1 MAEQKDIYKNRIKS
15 ILTQG
20 GGKGVPY
27 KKLYASCKGR
37 RQNAAAFSAAVAELK
52 REGVITEDKSGIRL
66 CADAG
71 LFRAKVSRLNKT
83 FGFLEREDGAEVFV
97 PGKFLKGA
105 MPGDTVM
112 ARLLPPRV
120 EQTEGGLL
128 DGEVVSVVEEGFTE
142 FSGTVEKDGK
152 TVCIRPDTLSKELM
166 IVSAIDVPVRVGD
179 KVLAEIS
186 RRGDRHSEHRVRI
199 KDVFGDSGKAKTSA
213 DALLYTN
220 GIEVDFPSQVLD
232 EARAAEHKGIP
243 PEELYRRLDLRDEVI
258 FTIDGADTKDID
270 DAVSVSRDGGGWN
283 LGVHIAD
290 VSFYVKAGSELD
302 NDAMLRGTSIYYA
315 NKVVPMLPKELS
327 NGICSLNPHEDRL
340 AFSCLMK
347 LDLEGQLV
355 SYKFSK
361 SVIRS
366 RVKGVYS
373 EINTLLDCLKN
384 GEAVPFE
391 RAEKYGGL
399 TKSILL
405 MDTLAAI
412 LTANKLRRGAPQI
425 ETSESKLIIDE
436 NDVCVDVQ
444 RRERGRSELIIEE
457 FMLMANTAAA
467 RLAKESGVPFV
478 YRVHEDP
485 SPEKIGELVETV
497 SVMGIAVP
505 HFTSVKPK
513 HLAEILEK
521 TKESPLAPVVN
532 SMVLRS
538 MAKAKYSDEPL
549 GHFGLVLDDYA
560 HFTSPIRRYPD
571 LAIHRILTDLCYN
584 KKTPDE
590 LRKRY
595 AAFANEAAKQS
606 SERELTAMRVE
617 RACDDCYAAEYMS
630 AHIGERFEGMI
641 SSVQDFGFF
650 VELPNT
656 VEGLVRL
663 DTLKNGPY
671 DYDGRF
677 ALTKEGKPVYRVGD
691 RISVICA
698 AADVSAGQVDFAVE
712 DDISV

>member
-1 MAEQKDIYKNRIKS
+1 MAEQKDIYRNRIKS

-27 KKLYASCKGR
+27 KKLYASCRGR
-37 RQNAAAFSAAVAELK
+37 RQNAAAFAAAVAELK
-52 REGVITEDKSGIRL
+52 REGIIAEDKSGIRL
-66 CADAG
+66 CSDAG
-71 LFRAKVSRLNKT
+71 LFRATVSRLNRT
-83 FGFLEREDGAEVFV
+83 FGFIEREDGSEVFV

-112 ARLLPPRV
+112 ARLLPPRG
-120 EQTEGGLL
+120 ELPE
-128 DGEVVSVVEEGFTE
+128 GEVVSVVEEGFKE
-142 FSGTVEKDGK
+142 FSGTVEKEGN
-152 TVCIRPDTLSKELM
+152 TVCIRPDTLSRDLM
-166 IVSAIDVPVRVGD
+166 IVSAIDIPVRVGD

-186 RRGDRHSEHRVRI
+186 RRGAKHSEHRVRI
-199 KDVFGDSGKAKTSA
+199 KAIFGDSGKAKSSA

-220 GIEVDFPSQVLD
+220 GIETEFPSQVLD

-243 PEELYRRLDLRDEVI
+243 LDELYKRLDLRDEII

-270 DAVSVSRDGGGWN
+270 DAISVSRDGDGWK

-302 NDAMLRGTSIYYA
+302 TNAMLRGTSIYYA

-327 NGICSLNPHEDRL
+327 NGICSLNPQEDRL

-347 LDLEGQLV
+347 LDGEGQLID
-355 SYKFSK
+355 YKFSK
-361 SVIRS
+361 TLIRS

-373 EINTLLDCLKN
+373 EINTLLEGIKS
-384 GEAVPFE
+384 GEGVSPE
-391 RAEKYGGL
+391 LAEKYDGL
-399 TKSILL
+399 TGTILR
-405 MDTLAAI
+405 MDELASI

-436 NDVCVDVQ
+436 NDVCVDVKK
-444 RRERGRSELIIEE
+444 RERGRSELIIEE

-467 RLAKESGVPFV
+467 RLAKEAGIPFV

-497 SVMGIAVP
+497 SAMGIAVP
-505 HFTSVKPK
+505 HFTSVKPR

-521 TKESPLAPVVN
+521 TKDSLLAPVVN

-584 KKTPDE
+584 KQTPDWI
-590 LRKRY
+590 RKRY
-595 AAFANEAAKQS
+595 AAFANESAHRS
-606 SERELTAMRVE
+606 SERELVAMRIE

-630 AHIGERFEGMI
+630 AHIGGHFEGMI
-641 SSVQDFGFF
+641 SSVQEFGFF

-677 ALTKEGKPVYRVGD
+677 ALTKEGKTVYCVGD
-691 RISVICA
+691 TVKVICA
-698 AADVSAGQVDFAVE
+698 AANVSAGQVDFVVE
-712 DDISV
+712 GDCCSDL